1 MFFSSELVLI
11 SGEGR
16 CVLLDS
22 SELDRDIRPLCGSSA
37 HAQKS
42 LVRSPGRLKA
52 ADAVFWRCKDN
63 DERLGSQPK
72 CLPIAAAM
80 PEVGAFRV
88 MMSHGTRCSGN
99 DDERDRME

>member
-1 MFFSSELVLI
+1 M
-11 SGEGR
+11 
-16 CVLLDS
+16 LLDP

-37 HAQKS
+37 QAQKS
-42 LVRSPGRLKA
+42 LVRSPGRLNA

-88 MMSHGTRCSGN
+88 MMSHGILWS
-99 DDERDRME
+99 DDDVERDNIE